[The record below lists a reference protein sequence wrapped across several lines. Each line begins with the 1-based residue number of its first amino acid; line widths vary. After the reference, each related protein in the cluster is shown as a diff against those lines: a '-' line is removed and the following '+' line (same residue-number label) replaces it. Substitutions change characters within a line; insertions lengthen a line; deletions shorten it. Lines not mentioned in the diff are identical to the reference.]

1 MEVEGA
7 ASTSVAGES
16 AAGGGGMQMA
26 LHPLCAAPSLRPPFV
41 PPTPAR
47 APPLPRLPHAARRC
61 RAGSS

>member
-26 LHPLCAAPSLRPPFV
+26 LHPLCATPSLPPHPV
-41 PPTPAR
+41 RRHSLACLTPPGA
-47 APPLPRLPHAARRC
+47 
-61 RAGSS
+61 AGSS